1 MITIRKEE
9 EKDYPKVEEIIRKA
23 FWNVY
28 VPGCYEHYL
37 AHIMRAHPD
46 FLPEFDFVL
55 TADDEPI
62 GSIMYTKA
70 KLTAEDG
77 RQKDIL
83 TFGPF
88 CILPEHQKKGYG
100 KQLMKHS
107 FAHAQAMGYDT
118 IVIFGAPSNYIGQ
131 GFKSCKQYNIC
142 SENGT
147 FPAAMLVKELIP
159 GTLDGTKYIYSSSPV
174 FNFDKQAAEHFD
186 SGFKKM
192 EKKKLPSQEEFYIL
206 SQAIIP

>member
-1 MITIRKEE
+1 
-9 EKDYPKVEEIIRKA
+9 
-23 FWNVY
+23 
-28 VPGCYEHYL
+28 
-37 AHIMRAHPD
+37 MRSHPD
-46 FLPEFDFVL
+46 FLPELDFVI
-55 TADDEPI
+55 TSDGEPI

-77 RQKDIL
+77 REKAIL

-88 CILPEHQKKGYG
+88 CILPEQQRKGYG
-100 KQLMKHS
+100 KQLMEYS
-107 FAHAQAMGYDT
+107 FAHAKVMGYDT
-118 IVIFGAPSNYIGQ
+118 IVIFGAPGNYVGQ

-159 GTLDGTKYIYSSSPV
+159 GALDRTKYIYHSSPV
-174 FNFDKQAAEHFD
+174 FNFDEQAAERFD